1 MVGRRAKVARACH
14 TGIRRVQA
22 TNSTKALNE
31 KNRNNNWR
39 YGLEARKDLR
49 PSLRTS
55 TSLMLRQAEPSC
67 GEPELRQA
75 ASNARLWHGQQRGC
89 VGFYMSLHIIYVY
102 TCLII
107 YIYILYI
114 YMYVYIGFH
123 GRVLGEVSG
132 FMWGFLWIGVWCLPE
147 RGRRVVVVGLKYSNS
162 SSHCGHDSEK
172 LVSEHVTT

>member
-1 MVGRRAKVARACH
+1 MGRRAKVARACH

-107 YIYILYI
+107 YIYIFIYI
-114 YMYVYIGFH
+114 YVCIHRIPWKGSGRGFGIYVG
-123 GRVLGEVSG
+123 LP
-132 FMWGFLWIGVWCLPE
+132 LDWCLVFTGAWPSC
-147 RGRRVVVVGLKYSNS
+147 RRCRFEIQQQQFTLRS
-162 SSHCGHDSEK
+162 
-172 LVSEHVTT
+172 